1 MQFSTIP
8 KNLILLNSLPPND
21 THPKEDWQS
30 LGPTNIELNS
40 LKVPNLRKLLKTSQ
54 IKWSEKLTPDA
65 YNTPFENIFARLMEW
80 PIEEGRLPFAQMRA
94 LERALINKT
103 ANSDGEWALIT
114 LCNWNVHQGQVSFT
128 ADAQSLGITHA
139 ESAQILNDMQPY
151 FKEDSIELFFDSNL
165 KEGQWLAFS
174 PHFKSL
180 SCASVDKVKGLSI
193 DDYLIG
199 KGPSN
204 SHPSSNK
211 LRRLQNEMQML
222 LYNHPINDARSVHIN
237 SFWISGCG
245 EIPKDQ
251 LHNATHIYELSK
263 NILVQDI
270 LSFETEQGKTL
281 TSASELKEFWT
292 QSWEHL
298 DSHLL
303 IDYLDSFKL
312 ADNNTSISL
321 CNDSKSITLVGAKQG
336 WGHQIR
342 QAFSSTKL
350 SSLLHV

>member
-1 MQFSTIP
+1 MQFSTVP
-8 KNLILLNSLPPND
+8 KNLILLNALPPND

-30 LGPTNIELNS
+30 FGPTNIELNS
-40 LKVPNLRKLLKTSQ
+40 LKVPNLRKLLTTSQ
-54 IKWSEKLTPDA
+54 IKWSEKLTPDS
-65 YNTPFENIFARLMEW
+65 YNTPFENIFARFLEW

-94 LERALINKT
+94 IERELINKT

-114 LCNWNVHQGQVSFT
+114 LCNWNVQQGQVSFT

-139 ESAQILNDMQPY
+139 ESAPILKDMQPY
-151 FKEDSIELFFDSNL
+151 FKEASSELFFDSNL

-174 PHFKSL
+174 PHFKAL
-180 SCASVDKVKGLSI
+180 SCASVDKVKGLAI

-199 KGPSN
+199 KGPSS

-245 EIPKDQ
+245 EIPKGQ
-251 LHNATHIYELSK
+251 LNNAAHISQLNN
-263 NILVQDI
+263 NILIQDV
-270 LSFETEQGKTL
+270 LSFESEPRATL
-281 TSASELKEFWT
+281 TSVSELKEFWT

-298 DSHLL
+298 DSRLL
-303 IDYLDSFKL
+303 VDYLDSFKL
-312 ADNNTSISL
+312 AEHNTSISL
-321 CNDSKSITLVGAKQG
+321 CNDSESITLVGAKHG
-336 WGHQIR
+336 WGHQIK
-342 QAFSSTKL
+342 QAFSSKKL